1 MYKQFTRLKK
11 KNPNAKTLLAVGGWS
26 MASQPFTAMVRS
38 KESRRDF
45 IIHAIRYLRTHNF
58 DGLDLDWEYP
68 ANRGSPPEDKQ
79 RFVELVKSFFLSVR
93 LCFFLLPFFFF
104 LSFFLS
110 FFIFYLILSVFLSFY
125 FLSFFLSLFLSFFLS
140 FFLRTCSCSSS
151 VFTYLIIY

>member
-1 MYKQFTRLKK
+1 
-11 KNPNAKTLLAVGGWS
+11 

-79 RFVELVKSFFLSVR
+79 RFVELVKVSTLV
-93 LCFFLLPFFFF
+93 C
-104 LSFFLS
+104 
-110 FFIFYLILSVFLSFY
+110 ILASKI
-125 FLSFFLSLFLSFFLS
+125 
-140 FFLRTCSCSSS
+140 RTGSSDS
-151 VFTYLIIY
+151 KSPQIANMFCQ